1 MAHSNSHIGV
11 AWHICVPIE
20 FLHNKEMQVSSNGMH
35 RLLVYQF
42 LIATKYK
49 CSQTEK
55 PFPIVG
61 LIDAL
66 ETSDLKWRARIE
78 AGFPQCM
85 DTAEAFMKGAG

>member
-1 MAHSNSHIGV
+1 MAHSNSQIGV

-20 FLHNKEMQVSSNGMH
+20 FLHNKEMQVSSNERH
-35 RLLVYQF
+35 HSLVYQF
-42 LIATKYK
+42 LVATKYN
-49 CSQTEK
+49 CSQTQK

-66 ETSDLKWRARIE
+66 ETSDLKWRVKIE